1 MVIIAFPKWRKS
13 DMGRSCPVF
22 ELSMFSAFDH
32 HRFSK
37 LRHQG
42 RGLLALALVLGVPG
56 SVWAA
61 AVVDTDSSSSS
72 TASAECY
79 RLAGEPYAP
88 PAFTGVAIEAMDAD
102 RAVAACEAA
111 RTADPQDAMI
121 VNLTGRAYQARS
133 DFTNARQFF
142 EMADK
147 AGNAYAHA
155 NLAWFLIEGAGGP
168 ADPAKG
174 LAMLREG
181 ADAGNVLAQYSLGI
195 IYREGRGGVKADP
208 AMAVDWLRK
217 AATQGHALAM
227 YDLAILLRDGS
238 GTIADPA
245 ASLDW
250 LKKAA
255 SLGNADSMAALG
267 YAYEQGEGVAVDFGQ
282 ARAWYG
288 RAADLGQVDAMTNL
302 GRLNEAGEG
311 GPQNYDAA
319 FALYSAAA
327 EAGHATAMANL
338 ANLYEF
344 GLGTDPSPRDAAYWL
359 ARSVMAGNGDVID
372 ELAGAPD
379 DYALDVR
386 KELQDF
392 LKARGLYDGP
402 VDGDMNARTVEALRA
417 LTGRQP

>member
-1 MVIIAFPKWRKS
+1 MS
-13 DMGRSCPVF
+13 
-22 ELSMFSAFDH
+22 SAFYH
-32 HRFSK
+32 
-37 LRHQG
+37 LRQQELRQKRRG
-42 RGLLALALVLGVPG
+42 SGLLALALLVGTSGP
-56 SVWAA
+56 SWAA
-61 AVVDTDSSSSS
+61 ASLEGDASSSGGATS
-72 TASAECY
+72 ECY

-88 PAFTGVAIEAMDAD
+88 PAFTGVAIEVMDAD
-102 RAVAACEAA
+102 RAIAACEAA
-111 RTADPQDAMI
+111 RTAEPRDSMI
-121 VNLTGRAYQARS
+121 VNLTGRAYQARG
-133 DFTNARQFF
+133 DFENARQFF
-142 EMADK
+142 ETADK

-181 ADAGNVLAQYSLGI
+181 AEGGNVLAQYSLGI
-195 IYREGRGGVKADP
+195 IYREGRGGVKPDP

-217 AATQGHALAM
+217 AAAQGHALAM

-267 YAYEQGEGVAVDFGQ
+267 YAYEQGAGTPIDFGQ
-282 ARAWYG
+282 AREWYG

-327 EAGHATAMANL
+327 EAGHPTAMANL
-338 ANLYEF
+338 ANFYEF

-359 ARSVMAGNGDVID
+359 ARSIMAGNSDVID
-372 ELAGAPD
+372 GLVDAPD
-379 DYALDVR
+379 DYSIDVR

-402 VDGDMNARTVEALRA
+402 IDGDINARTAEALRS
-417 LTGRQP
+417 LPGEKP